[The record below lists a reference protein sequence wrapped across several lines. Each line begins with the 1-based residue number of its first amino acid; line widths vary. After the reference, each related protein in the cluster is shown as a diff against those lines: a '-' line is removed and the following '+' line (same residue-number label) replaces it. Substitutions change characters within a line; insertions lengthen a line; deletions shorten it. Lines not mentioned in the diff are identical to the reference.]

1 MTKVKNGDTVHV
13 HYTGKL
19 DNGVVFDTSTSR
31 EPLEVKIG
39 EGSVIPGFES
49 GLLEMSKGETKIL
62 DIEKENAYGEKHD
75 YMVQEVPKDKV
86 PEDVKLG
93 DMLQGTSPAGPVNFT
108 VVEIKDEVV
117 VLDGNHPLAGEKLI
131 FEVEIV
137 DIIES

>member
-1 MTKVKNGDTVHV
+1 MIKVKNGDTVHV

>member
-62 DIEKENAYGEKHD
+62 DIEKDSFHNPILH
-75 YMVQEVPKDKV
+75 
-86 PEDVKLG
+86 L
-93 DMLQGTSPAGPVNFT
+93 
-108 VVEIKDEVV
+108 
-117 VLDGNHPLAGEKLI
+117 HHLI
-131 FEVEIV
+131 LILKFVSV
-137 DIIES
+137 GKADHLHCL

>member
-1 MTKVKNGDTVHV
+1 
-13 HYTGKL
+13 
-19 DNGVVFDTSTSR
+19 
-31 EPLEVKIG
+31 
-39 EGSVIPGFES
+39 
-49 GLLEMSKGETKIL
+49 MSKGETKIL